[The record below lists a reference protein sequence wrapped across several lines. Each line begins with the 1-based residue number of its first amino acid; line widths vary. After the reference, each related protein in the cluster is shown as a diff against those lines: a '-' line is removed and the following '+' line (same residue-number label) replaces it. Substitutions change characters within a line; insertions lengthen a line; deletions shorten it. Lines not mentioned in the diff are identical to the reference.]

1 MKQPPLK
8 GAIGSESVAAMEPH
22 ELISYMIIYSPFK
35 EMYTNLSN
43 MWDAKIE
50 EKNMRQ
56 WKTITQDNIYVIRQ
70 FAYVYGV
77 AKILLFSKKYY
88 KLH

>member
-50 EKNMRQ
+50 EKICTKENKHTRQ
-56 WKTITQDNIYVIRQ
+56 YLHGSVIYLHPQSWNDFIILRE
-70 FAYVYGV
+70 
-77 AKILLFSKKYY
+77 KI
-88 KLH
+88 